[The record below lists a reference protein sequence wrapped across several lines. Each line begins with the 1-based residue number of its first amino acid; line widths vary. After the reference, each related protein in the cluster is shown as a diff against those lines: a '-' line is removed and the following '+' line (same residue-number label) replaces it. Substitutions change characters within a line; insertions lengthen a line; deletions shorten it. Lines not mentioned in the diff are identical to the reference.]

1 MPPIAT
7 SAPRRPVR
15 LLAAAVV
22 LALVG
27 LNAYRM
33 TVIPQPWPRMAL
45 DWALVA
51 AGCGALYWRRR
62 RPVPVALAVLLC
74 AAVYY
79 PANPYDSPLPV
90 IAFAVALY
98 TVAAEGRMT
107 AAVTLAVLAMLAVG
121 YGELAPGQGGGR
133 HVDDAAMVL
142 LTGWLFGVIAAGH
155 AQRSRQAYLREVEQR
170 AVAAER
176 EKEVRAR
183 QSAVEERLRIA
194 RELHDVIGHSL
205 SLINVQ
211 SGAVLH
217 RHTKRP
223 GETRELVAAL
233 EAVRAGSRDA
243 LRELRATLGVLRQA
257 DEEAAPT
264 APAAGLEDVGA
275 LVERASA
282 AGLDARLVTEGLPG
296 RPVPPQVG
304 LAAYRIVQESL
315 TNAVR
320 HSGARRAV
328 VTVRHEEDAVRVRIE
343 DDGHGVP
350 GEAAQGDAAPGR
362 EGPKEA
368 GSAGDGSDRGPGG
381 SAAGSGI
388 EGMAERARALGGGLT
403 AGNVRG
409 EDGKGGVRGY
419 RVEARLPLGKSA
431 R

>member
-15 LLAAAVV
+15 LPAAAVV

-45 DWALVA
+45 DWALIA

-121 YGELAPGQGGGR
+121 YGEPAPGPGGGR

-155 AQRSRQAYLREVEQR
+155 AQRNRQAYLREVEQR

-211 SGAVLH
+211 SGAALH
-217 RHTKRP
+217 RRTKRP

-264 APAAGLEDVGA
+264 APAAGLDDVGA

-282 AGLDARLVTEGLPG
+282 AGLDARLVTEGRPG

-343 DDGHGVP
+343 DDGHGAP
-350 GEAAQGDAAPGR
+350 EEAAQGDAAPGR
-362 EGPKEA
+362 E
-368 GSAGDGSDRGPGG
+368 
-381 SAAGSGI
+381 
-388 EGMAERARALGGGLT
+388 
-403 AGNVRG
+403 
-409 EDGKGGVRGY
+409 
-419 RVEARLPLGKSA
+419 
-431 R
+431 

>member
-1 MPPIAT
+1 MPPIVT
-7 SAPRRPVR
+7 SSSRRPVR
-15 LLAAAVV
+15 LLAAVVVAV
-22 LALVG
+22 LVA

-33 TVIPQPWPRMAL
+33 TVVPQPWPRMAL
-45 DWALVA
+45 DWALIA
-51 AGCGALYWRRR
+51 ACCGALYWRRR

-90 IAFAVALY
+90 IAFAVALH
-98 TVAAEGRMT
+98 TVAAEGRLT
-107 AAVTLAVLAMLAVG
+107 AAVALAVPAMLAVG
-121 YGELAPGQGGGR
+121 YGELAPGPGGGR

-155 AQRSRQAYLREVEQR
+155 AQRNRQAYLRAVEQR

-211 SGAVLH
+211 SGAALH
-217 RHTKRP
+217 RHTRHP
-223 GETRELVAAL
+223 GETEGLVAAL

-264 APAAGLEDVGA
+264 APAAGLEGVGA
-275 LVERASA
+275 LVERARA
-282 AGLDARLVTEGLPG
+282 AGLDARLVTEGRPG

-315 TNAVR
+315 TNTVR
-320 HSGARRAV
+320 HSGARCAV
-328 VTVRHEEDAVRVRIE
+328 VTVRHEEDAVRVLVE
-343 DDGHGVP
+343 DDGHG
-350 GEAAQGDAAPGR
+350 APR
-362 EGPKEA
+362 EA
-368 GSAGDGSDRGPGG
+368 GAEGAGGPGG
-381 SAAGSGI
+381 STPGSGVA
-388 EGMAERARALGGGLT
+388 GMTERARALGGTLT

-409 EDGKGGVRGY
+409 EGGTGGVRGY
-419 RVEARLPLGKSA
+419 RVEARLPLGEPA

>member
-1 MPPIAT
+1 MPPIVTTAT
-7 SAPRRPVR
+7 RRPV
-15 LLAAAVV
+15 LLPVAAVA
-22 LALVG
+22 LALAG
-27 LNAYRM
+27 FNAYRM
-33 TVIPQPWPRMAL
+33 TEIHQPWPKMAL
-45 DWALVA
+45 DWALIAV
-51 AGCGALYWRRR
+51 GCGALYWRRR
-62 RPVPVALAVLLC
+62 WPVPVALAVLLC
-74 AAVYY
+74 AGVYY
-79 PANPYDSPLPV
+79 PANPYDSPLLM
-90 IAFAVALY
+90 IAYAVALY
-98 TVAAEGRMT
+98 TVAAEGRLT
-107 AAVTLAVLAMLAVG
+107 AAVTLAVLTMLAIG
-121 YGELAPGQGGGR
+121 YGELAPRPGEGR

-155 AQRSRQAYLREVEQR
+155 AQRNRLAYLREVERR

-211 SGAVLH
+211 SGAALH
-217 RHTKRP
+217 RHARRP
-223 GETRELVAAL
+223 GRTEELVAAL
-233 EAVRAGSRDA
+233 EAVRGSSRDA

-275 LVERASA
+275 LVERARA
-282 AGLDARLVTEGLPG
+282 AGLDASLVTEGPRG

-328 VTVRHEEDAVRVRIE
+328 VTVRYAEDGVRVRVE
-343 DDGHGVP
+343 DDGRGAP
-350 GEAAQGDAAPGR
+350 EAAGGGSGDAGR
-362 EGPKEA
+362 DGDRDA
-368 GSAGDGSDRGPGG
+368 GGTT
-381 SAAGSGI
+381 GSGI
-388 EGMAERARALGGGLT
+388 AGMAERARALGGELT
-403 AGNVRG
+403 AGNVR
-409 EDGKGGVRGY
+409 EEGGTERILGF
-419 RVEARLPLGKSA
+419 RVEARLPLGDGG

>member
-1 MPPIAT
+1 MPPT
-7 SAPRRPVR
+7 VKPFSRRPAR
-15 LLAAAVV
+15 LLAAVAVAV
-22 LALVG
+22 LVG

-33 TVIPQPWPRMAL
+33 AVVPQPWPRMAL
-45 DWALVA
+45 DWALIA
-51 AGCGALYWRRR
+51 ACCGALYWRRR

-98 TVAAEGRMT
+98 TVAAEGRLT
-107 AAVTLAVLAMLAVG
+107 AAVALAVPAMLAVG
-121 YGELAPGQGGGR
+121 YGELAPGPGGGR

-155 AQRSRQAYLREVEQR
+155 AQRNRQAYLREVEQR

-211 SGAVLH
+211 SGAALH
-217 RHTKRP
+217 RHARRP
-223 GETRELVAAL
+223 GETEALVAAL
-233 EAVRAGSRDA
+233 EAVRTGSRDA

-264 APAAGLEDVGA
+264 APAAGLEGVGA
-275 LVERASA
+275 LVERARA
-282 AGLDARLVTEGLPG
+282 AGLDARLVTEGRPG

-315 TNAVR
+315 TNTVR
-320 HSGARRAV
+320 HSGARCAV
-328 VTVRHEEDAVRVRIE
+328 VTVRHEEDAVLVRIE
-343 DDGHGVP
+343 DDGRG
-350 GEAAQGDAAPGR
+350 APR
-362 EGPKEA
+362 EA
-368 GSAGDGSDRGPGG
+368 GAEGDGGPGG
-381 SAAGSGI
+381 STPGSGI
-388 EGMAERARALGGGLT
+388 AGMAERARALGGTLT
-403 AGNVRG
+403 AENVPG
-409 EDGKGGVRGY
+409 EGGTGGVRGH
-419 RVEARLPLGKSA
+419 RVEARLPLGESA

>member
-1 MPPIAT
+1 MPPIVT
-7 SAPRRPVR
+7 SFPRRPAR
-15 LLAAAVV
+15 LLAAVVVAV
-22 LALVG
+22 LVG

-33 TVIPQPWPRMAL
+33 TVVPQPWPRMAL
-45 DWALVA
+45 DWALIA
-51 AGCGALYWRRR
+51 ACCGALYWRRR

-79 PANPYDSPLPV
+79 PVNPYDSPLPV

-98 TVAAEGRMT
+98 TVAAEGRLT
-107 AAVTLAVLAMLAVG
+107 AAVALAVPAMLAVG
-121 YGELAPGQGGGR
+121 YGELAPGPDGGR

-155 AQRSRQAYLREVEQR
+155 AQRNRQAYLREVEQR

-211 SGAVLH
+211 SGAALH
-217 RHTKRP
+217 RHTRRP
-223 GETRELVAAL
+223 GDTEGLVAAL

-264 APAAGLEDVGA
+264 APAAGLEGVGT
-275 LVERASA
+275 LVERARG
-282 AGLDARLVTEGLPG
+282 AGLDARLVTEGRPG

-315 TNAVR
+315 TNTVR

-328 VTVRHEEDAVRVRIE
+328 VTVRHEEDAVRVLVE
-343 DDGHGVP
+343 DDGHG
-350 GEAAQGDAAPGR
+350 APR
-362 EGPKEA
+362 EA
-368 GSAGDGSDRGPGG
+368 GVEGAGGPGG
-381 SAAGSGI
+381 GAPGSGVA
-388 EGMAERARALGGGLT
+388 GMAERARALGGTLT

-409 EDGKGGVRGY
+409 EDGTGGVRGY
-419 RVEARLPLGKSA
+419 RVEARLPLGEPA